1 MSEVSETRSILAAPQ
16 AGAFE
21 MVQRAPDAALAGLV
35 TRFTG
40 YRELAAGHFRQTE
53 AASLTVPLIISFG
66 GAFSIGLGRTPGF
79 EDRVTSFAAGL
90 FAGPVIIDSFGDAH
104 CIQVDFT
111 PLGARRFFGMPMTE
125 LTGRM
130 VDLSDVLGAEGRE
143 LRERLGHAATW
154 TERLAM
160 AERFVT
166 RRIADASRAPSPVSW
181 AFDRLMGSGGRIPI
195 SRLATEIGWS
205 RKHLASRFAAEIGI
219 GPKTLSRIVR
229 FNRVL
234 VLSRGDQEDGWA
246 GIAAECG
253 YADQAH
259 LTRDFREL
267 AGATPAAWLARAA

>member
-1 MSEVSETRSILAAPQ
+1 MSELSETRSILAAPQ

-21 MVQRAPDAALAGLV
+21 MVQHAPDAALTGLV
-35 TRFTG
+35 TRITG
-40 YRELAAGHFRQTE
+40 YRELVAGHFRQTE

-90 FAGPVIIDSFGDAH
+90 FAGPVVIDSFGDAH
-104 CIQVDFT
+104 CIQIDFT

-130 VDLSDVLGAEGRE
+130 IDLGDVMGREGRN
-143 LRERLGHAATW
+143 LRERLSDVATW
-154 TERLAM
+154 DQRLAM
-160 AERFVT
+160 AQRFVT
-166 RRIADASRAPSPVSW
+166 RRLAGAARAPSPVSW
-181 AFDRLMGSGGRIPI
+181 AFDRLMASGGRMPI

-205 RKHLASRFAAEIGI
+205 RKHLANRFAAEIGI

-229 FNRVL
+229 FNHVL
-234 VLSRGDQEDGWA
+234 TLSKSSQGDGWA

-259 LTRDFREL
+259 MARDFHEL
-267 AGATPAAWLARAA
+267 AGTTPAAWLAQAA